1 MEGLLQWSNF
11 NCCLLLGSTLYG
23 HVQVFHVLYNSHIAG
38 YMSLRMHHLVLHF
51 IKILIAC
58 VLVQFAF
65 AVNYLLIYSVK
76 VLEDKCLTILEI
88 FSSMRSVDRFLD
100 LVGVLSIKK

>member
-51 IKILIAC
+51 IKILVAYMSLC
-58 VLVQFAF
+58 NLFLQS
-65 AVNYLLIYSVK
+65 IYSVK

>member
-1 MEGLLQWSNF
+1 MVKFQLFSVVGVHIIWTCSSFPCTLQLSYSWLYVSENASSGSSFHKDF
-11 NCCLLLGSTLYG
+11 NCIY
-23 HVQVFHVLYNSHIAG
+23 
-38 YMSLRMHHLVLHF
+38 
-51 IKILIAC
+51 
-58 VLVQFAF
+58 VLVQFVF